1 MQEVTN
7 HVQPQQFTA
16 SATAE
21 IFQDPTLGA
30 RRANV
35 TAGAV
40 LFETEDAPANV
51 YYIHRGQVRLYQPGP
66 EGEQRLVEILGPDEW
81 FGIAAFAKAN
91 RYGVRAVVVA
101 PAVISEVRADQLM
114 AMLRNKPEALFEIN
128 RQLAAKVQTSRD
140 EAANLIFQDCNSR
153 LIDTLVRFSR
163 SAAATQQEDGVVLR
177 ITHHQLAQAVG
188 VARETVSLALT
199 QLRQRN
205 LLRTGRNQLFFN
217 PDSLRQTNG
226 GRNIAVKTGN
236 GTNGHQV
243 EQREKVA

>member
-7 HVQPQQFTA
+7 HAPQQQTNP
-16 SATAE
+16 SATGE
-21 IFQDPTLGA
+21 IFQDPALAA

-35 TAGAV
+35 TAGTV
-40 LFETEDAPANV
+40 LFETEDAPVNV
-51 YYIHRGQVRLYQPGP
+51 YYIHRGQVRLYQAGP

-81 FGIAAFAKAN
+81 FGIAAFAKAT

-114 AMLRNKPEALFEIN
+114 GVLRNKPEAMFEIN

-217 PDSLRQTNG
+217 PESLRQTTG
-226 GRNIAVKTGN
+226 VRAVATKNGN

-243 EQREKVA
+243 EHHEKVA